1 MFVYKIN
8 MKKYILG
15 LVAFMVAMSA
25 NAQCDFSG
33 INVKLNTQ
41 MRSYYKFLAEIDSDS
56 CTEFFWMADYTWQG
70 QKYHDTIGYNN
81 SLMEFQLNVKGT
93 SYLYLKVINRC
104 EGCDTLFTFPLVQ
117 YTFDNAKWDYKG
129 ECKDYVFKAQQVTN
143 QNPKCMQIYWY
154 VYDYQGNDVAYDS
167 GYTFSYTFPWEGQF
181 DVYCQWWNN
190 CVNQDTFW
198 GQTIDVYCDSSTMG
212 LVAITPSARAM
223 ARPNPTSCEFYI
235 TNTRGVHEYMIVNPA
250 GTIIAVGH
258 TDPFEEVRIETCLWP
273 NGVYY
278 LLVEGLGRELI
289 MIQH

>member
-1 MFVYKIN
+1 
-8 MKKYILG
+8 MKKLILG

-25 NAQCDFSG
+25 NAQCNFSG
-33 INVKLNTQ
+33 IKVTLNTQ
-41 MRSYYKFLAEIDSDS
+41 MRSYYKFLAEVDSDS
-56 CTEFFWMADYTWQG
+56 CTEFFWMADYTFKG
-70 QKYHDTIGYNN
+70 QKYHDTIGWNN

-104 EGCDTLFTFPLVQ
+104 EGCDTLFTFPLTQIVFAPKVDFYGVQ
-117 YTFDNAKWDYKG
+117 KWGK
-129 ECKDYVFKAQQVTN
+129 CKDYEFAMSILDSCVT
-143 QNPKCMQIYWY
+143 PYWY
-154 VYDYQGNDVAYDS
+154 VFDYSGNQIHYDS
-167 GYTFSYTFPWEGQF
+167 GYTMEYTFPWEGKF
-181 DVYCQWWNN
+181 EVYAQWWNH
-190 CVNQDTFW
+190 CVNQDTFF
-198 GQTIDVYCDSSTMG
+198 GKEFDIICDSTLG
-212 LVAITPSARAM
+212 LKPITPSARGM